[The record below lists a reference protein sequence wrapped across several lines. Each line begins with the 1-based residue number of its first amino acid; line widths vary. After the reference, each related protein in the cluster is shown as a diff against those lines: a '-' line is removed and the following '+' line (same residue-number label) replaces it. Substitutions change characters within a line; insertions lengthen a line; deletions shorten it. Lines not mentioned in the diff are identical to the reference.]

1 MKKSQGM
8 KMNENENAPLWTR
21 EGMCIIKPMSIESIR
36 SWIENVVRKW
46 PRPKS
51 RREWVDLTLL
61 GLCVFFILYLGV
73 LYFIVTDRFEGKRWR
88 FPSKVY
94 SDSYIL
100 YPGQEIA
107 GIHLLDRIER
117 LGYHPVDGEPERPG
131 QYRLEADRLDLYLND
146 FAYPD
151 HRFNGELV
159 RLGLSN
165 GRIEE
170 ITDLNQKADLAL
182 AELEPE
188 LIAAYYDKEWEE
200 RDLVR
205 LNELPPHLVDTILTI
220 EDVRFYQHFG
230 VDPRSIARAIWV
242 DLKNRAIVQGGSTV
256 TQQLV
261 KNFYLT
267 KERSL
272 IRKFNELFMA
282 LLLEVRYSK
291 QEILEAYLNEIYFGQ
306 SGTMGIF
313 GVGEAARFY
322 FGKRP
327 EQLTLGESALL
338 AGMIKSPNAFSPF
351 NNPERARARKVLVLS
366 RLLSLGKIS
375 APEYLDA
382 LGEPLPTRHPVARK
396 RVAPYFVDFVRQQL
410 TEHYSA
416 RVLNSEGLRVFTTL
430 DMQLQQEAEES
441 LAHGLD
447 RLERSYPD
455 LQRKDPMEKLQGCL
469 IAMQP
474 QTGQIKAMV
483 GGRDYKTSQFN
494 RAAQAMRQP
503 GSLFKPFVYAA
514 ALVNGETPEGA
525 PYTPVTR
532 IDDAPVIL
540 STSKNVWIPQNYDKN
555 YHGPVTLRT
564 ALEQS
569 LNVATIR
576 LAQQVGTRRV
586 IEMAR
591 ALGIRTPLQDVPSIA
606 LGTSEVTP
614 LEIASAYGAIAN
626 GGMRTEPL
634 AIKEVVDADGRV
646 LERRTLEMT
655 QVLTPQQAFL
665 LTHLLQGVVDRGTAG
680 GVRAMGFT
688 RPAAGKTGT
697 TSHYNDAWFSGFTP
711 ELLSLVW
718 VGFDQPQPA
727 PPGSE
732 DSLDLPDEDEGARM
746 TGAAAALPIW
756 TEFMTAATAGLPET
770 RFTTPPGIVFEKV
783 DPATGLIANS
793 RCPGGIREAFIEG
806 TQPTQSCGGSVMAEG
821 FFQRLK
827 HWMRLE

>member
-1 MKKSQGM
+1 
-8 KMNENENAPLWTR
+8 
-21 EGMCIIKPMSIESIR
+21 MCIIKLMSIRSIR
-36 SWIENVVRKW
+36 SWIEGVIREW

-51 RREWVDLTLL
+51 RREWAGQISLA
-61 GLCVFFILYLGV
+61 LCVFFILYLAV
-73 LYFIVTDRFEGKRWR
+73 LYIIVTERFEGKRWR

-94 SDSYIL
+94 SDSFIL

-107 GIHLLDRIER
+107 GIHLLERVKR
-117 LGYHPVDGEPERPG
+117 LGYSAVDGAPEHPG
-131 QYRLEADRLDLYLND
+131 EYHLEGDRLDLFLNE

-151 HRFNGELV
+151 HDFKGALV
-159 RLGLSN
+159 RLDLGD
-165 GRIEE
+165 GRIEK
-170 ITDLNQKADLAL
+170 ITDPDQKTGLAL

-205 LNELPPHLVDTILTI
+205 LNELPSHLVDTILSI
-220 EDVRFYQHFG
+220 EDIRFYQHFG
-230 VDPRSIARAIWV
+230 LDLKSIARAMWV
-242 DLKNRAIVQGGSTV
+242 NLKNRAIIQGGSTV

-261 KNFYLT
+261 KNFYLNQKRT
-267 KERSL
+267 L
-272 IRKFNELFMA
+272 VRKFNEIFMA
-282 LLLEVRYSK
+282 LLLELRYSK
-291 QEILEAYLNEIYFGQ
+291 KEILEAYLNEIYFGQ

-313 GVGEAARFY
+313 GVGEASRFY

-338 AGMIKSPNAFSPF
+338 AGLIKSPNAFSPF
-351 NNPERARARKVLVLS
+351 NDPERARARKVLVLD
-366 RLLSLGKIS
+366 RLLSLEKIS
-375 APEYLDA
+375 EPEYQTA
-382 LGEPLPTRHPVARK
+382 LAEPLPTRHPAGRN

-410 TEHYSA
+410 TEHYSPE
-416 RVLNSEGLRVFTTL
+416 VLNSEGLRIFTTL
-430 DMQLQQEAEES
+430 DMQLQLAAEEAIAS
-441 LAHGLD
+441 GLG
-447 RLERSYPD
+447 RLERFYPE
-455 LQRKDPMEKLQGCL
+455 LQRKDPIEKLQGCL

-483 GGRDYKTSQFN
+483 GGRDYRTSQFN
-494 RAAQAMRQP
+494 RATQAIRQP

-514 ALVNGETPEGA
+514 ALVHGVTPEGV

-532 IDDAPVIL
+532 IDDAPVFL
-540 STSKNVWIPQNYDKN
+540 FTNKNVWIPQNYDKN

-569 LNVATIR
+569 LNVATVR
-576 LAQQVGTRRV
+576 LAQQMGTQRV

-591 ALGIRTPLQDVPSIA
+591 VLGIRTPLQDVPSIA
-606 LGTSEVTP
+606 LGTSEVIP

-634 AIKEVVDADGRV
+634 AIKEVMNADGRV

-665 LTHLLQGVVDRGTAG
+665 LTHLLQGVIDRGTAR

-718 VGFDQPQPA
+718 VGFDQPQPP

-732 DSLDLPDEDEGARM
+732 APLDLPEEEEGARL
-746 TGAAAALPIW
+746 TGALAALPIW

-770 RFTTPPGIVFEKV
+770 QFMPPPGIVFEKI
-783 DPATGLIANS
+783 DPATGLIAN
-793 RCPGGIREAFIEG
+793 RHCPGGVWEAFVEG
-806 TQPTQSCGGSVMAEG
+806 TQPTQSCRGSVVAEG
-821 FFQRLK
+821 LFHWLK